1 AEVPMPLMSAG
12 LHSSALVSSSIGSPS
27 EMPVPTELPTSPVSE
42 TDEVQTVP
50 EPTIFSGGEPTRQLD
65 EIPFKSS
72 GLHSSAMGPSSS
84 QLESPSEMP
93 VPTEM
98 PTSPMS
104 DREAP
109 PTRISGEL
117 GSWWAEDIPL
127 QFRSSGVHSSAL
139 GPGSSQFID
148 SPSEMPVPTEMPTSP
163 TSLEVL
169 EAGTG
174 EPTQT
179 QLPGAR
185 ESRPPRCQCPQR
197 CPPALRWTLER
208 HHYLCPLRPCLKA
221 KKRQRCKRP
230 RCQCR

>member
-1 AEVPMPLMSAG
+1 AAAGEPTLFSGERAAQAEEMIPPWQASGLHSSAMGPGSSAPESPSEMPVPTEMPTSPAMDIGEAPLPVPIAPLSEGEEEATVQEAEVPMPLMSAG

-104 DREAP
+104 DREA
-109 PTRISGEL
+109 
-117 GSWWAEDIPL
+117 
-127 QFRSSGVHSSAL
+127 
-139 GPGSSQFID
+139 
-148 SPSEMPVPTEMPTSP
+148 
-163 TSLEVL
+163 
-169 EAGTG
+169 
-174 EPTQT
+174 
-179 QLPGAR
+179 
-185 ESRPPRCQCPQR
+185 
-197 CPPALRWTLER
+197 
-208 HHYLCPLRPCLKA
+208 
-221 KKRQRCKRP
+221 
-230 RCQCR
+230 